1 MNKKELEKEFEIF
14 ANENRLAILSYLKN
28 KKGGLVGKSVGTS
41 VGTIADNINLS
52 FKTTSKHLLY
62 LARKGILKRW
72 YDGPFVMYK
81 ISDNLSAVAR
91 LVISHLL

>member
-1 MNKKELEKEFEIF
+1 MNKKEMEKEFEIF
-14 ANENRLAILSYLKN
+14 ANEHRLTILSYLKN
-28 KKGGLVGKSVGTS
+28 KKGGSENVGASVGR
-41 VGTIADNINLS
+41 IANNINLS